1 MTTASLK
8 NNQLSNNTLEV
19 FKSNTKLVK
28 ASDGLFNCSLKIPDG
43 SSISIP
49 MREDGMIN
57 ATMLCKAG
65 KKLLANYNQ
74 NKQTKEYL
82 DALSSDMRIPISQL
96 IQICKGN
103 SSKFQQGTWVHR
115 KVAIH
120 LAQWLSPSFAVQVSN
135 WLDELFITGK
145 VELGQEKSN
154 KELENKFQEQIK
166 QLTQEKQQ
174 AIQEKEQAITEK
186 ATIAHRFT
194 SLTHNHNKILKRRR
208 RGVYEIGNVV
218 YIMSHVAFTSHY
230 QDDYY
235 KIGISTQSMTE
246 TTPAF
251 KNRLASYKQGAPCDY
266 KVHYL
271 IYVENNKLIE
281 DILKL
286 KFKNQLNPSNGEW
299 IKGVK
304 LEEIIKSI
312 KYLCDYIGLPCKE
325 HSIMKNKNIVD
336 DGKVLDYE
344 NEEDI
349 EETKLLSDKFTE
361 IEIIETDEENTDSE
375 QEDSEQ
381 EDDGESEVK
390 QVEMIDE
397 IEKYDAKQL
406 TKMLLQFELPVSG
419 NKDAKKRRIREYA
432 KKNKT
437 IVEEYISNAIE
448 LPKQNFCIDCGT
460 EITYKAARCEPCC
473 RKSSRVV
480 IDRPDYQTL
489 KKQYEDCGKNM
500 KKLARIHNV
509 SDKAVTKWFD
519 KYEKELCITN
529 SCRKKIK
536 LKSTITKP
544 SDEDLLYHKN
554 VLKLNYTQLGKKYNI
569 DRTTARD
576 WLSTL

>member
-1 MTTASLK
+1 MTTAGVK
-8 NNQLSNNTLEV
+8 NDQLPNNRLTD
-19 FKSNTKLVK
+19 FKSNINKHPKTELMKT
-28 ASDGLFNCSLKIPDG
+28 SDGLFNCNLRLLDG
-43 SSISIP
+43 SSIAIP

-82 DALSSDMRIPISQL
+82 DALSSDIGIPITQL

-135 WLDELFITGK
+135 WLDELFITGS
-145 VELGQEKSN
+145 VTLGQEKSN

-166 QLTQEKQQ
+166 LLTQEKQQ
-174 AIQEKEQAITEK
+174 AIEDKEQAITEK
-186 ATIAHRFT
+186 ATISRQLSSVT
-194 SLTHNHNKILKRRR
+194 QNHNKMLKRRR

-218 YIMSHVAFTSHY
+218 YILSHVAFTTYY

-235 KIGISTQSMTE
+235 KIGMSTQSASE

-251 KNRLASYKQGAPCDY
+251 KNRIASYKTGAPCDY

-312 KYLCDYIGLPCKE
+312 RHLCDYIGLPCKE

-344 NEEDI
+344 DKEER
-349 EETKLLSDKFTE
+349 ELLSDKSVE
-361 IEIIETDEENTDSE
+361 INEENIDSDSDSDDEGCKDVIEDKESIETDEENTD
-375 QEDSEQ
+375 
-381 EDDGESEVK
+381 
-390 QVEMIDE
+390 
-397 IEKYDAKQL
+397 
-406 TKMLLQFELPVSG
+406 
-419 NKDAKKRRIREYA
+419 
-432 KKNKT
+432 
-437 IVEEYISNAIE
+437 
-448 LPKQNFCIDCGT
+448 
-460 EITYKAARCEPCC
+460 
-473 RKSSRVV
+473 
-480 IDRPDYQTL
+480 
-489 KKQYEDCGKNM
+489 
-500 KKLARIHNV
+500 
-509 SDKAVTKWFD
+509 
-519 KYEKELCITN
+519 
-529 SCRKKIK
+529 
-536 LKSTITKP
+536 
-544 SDEDLLYHKN
+544 
-554 VLKLNYTQLGKKYNI
+554 
-569 DRTTARD
+569 
-576 WLSTL
+576 